1 MPYINNTH
9 IQLLALIKMNMLQK
23 TSYIIFIIL
32 WGCQENSKKENN
44 SYSEPIITKEKS
56 VIESSFIV
64 ENYKTKFDWSKVEIE
79 INETEKTRLINIL
92 KPHFDYFLES
102 EYYRDVFNSKI
113 HFVDI
118 NNDKKID
125 IIFNGWSGGEPDII
139 RFFIQ
144 SENEFEKWF
153 EVLQNPLEIKIIDN
167 RIKEIIAINNG
178 CCDAYQVTIS
188 KYQVTDK
195 LNIISQTSYIN
206 WTIMD
211 GIDIKPTEFE
221 IINEKYF
228 VRDSPKIDN
237 ETINERFESKGN
249 IIGEL
254 IKGQKGIAYKFKTD
268 STGRKWWLV
277 ETEPLDSLGNSLFY
291 NENKIKTK
299 YIGWISSRFVKQNN

>member
-1 MPYINNTH
+1 
-9 IQLLALIKMNMLQK
+9 
-23 TSYIIFIIL
+23 
-32 WGCQENSKKENN
+32 
-44 SYSEPIITKEKS
+44 
-56 VIESSFIV
+56 
-64 ENYKTKFDWSKVEIE
+64 
-79 INETEKTRLINIL
+79 
-92 KPHFDYFLES
+92 
-102 EYYRDVFNSKI
+102 
-113 HFVDI
+113 
-118 NNDKKID
+118 
-125 IIFNGWSGGEPDII
+125 
-139 RFFIQ
+139 
-144 SENEFEKWF
+144 
-153 EVLQNPLEIKIIDN
+153 
-167 RIKEIIAINNG
+167 
-178 CCDAYQVTIS
+178 
-188 KYQVTDK
+188 
-195 LNIISQTSYIN
+195 
-206 WTIMD
+206 MD